1 MILNFIF
8 NSVMLSSPSVEVLAV
23 IVCHCRRVSDRHI
36 RQAVRQG
43 ACTLGDVVRAC
54 HAGANC
60 GGCAPAIDA
69 ILRSERGPEAAR
81 SFTPSAEPAAAAS

>member
-8 NSVMLSSPSVEVLAV
+8 NNAMLFVSEGVAV
-23 IVCHCRRVSDRHI
+23 IVCHCRRVTDRHI

-43 ACTLGDVVRAC
+43 ACTLGEVARAC
-54 HAGANC
+54 QAGGSC

-69 ILRSERGPEAAR
+69 ILRAERGPEAAR
-81 SFTPSAEPAAAAS
+81 AFAPAAEPAAAAS

>member
-8 NSVMLSSPSVEVLAV
+8 SWVILLLRSIEVLAV

-43 ACTLGDVVRAC
+43 ACTLGDVARAC
-54 HAGANC
+54 QAGGNC

-81 SFTPSAEPAAAAS
+81 SVTPSAEPAVAAS